1 MSGPESNPATAIMEH
16 HKLVEYLHNELKKL
30 GFLDLEKVDILK
42 FATLIRDP
50 VTKETVVPFELDLLK

>member
-1 MSGPESNPATAIMEH
+1 MEH

-30 GFLDLEKVDILK
+30 GLLDLEKIDILK